1 MEMERSPAMR
11 SWARRY
17 GIDLSEFEPAEF
29 IRPGRYTMTV
39 REAVRQLG
47 ISEEQV
53 RRHLRSGVIRGIPL
67 GGRNGWRVSRVSAR
81 AYAAEREEQGAARR
95 RGDG

>member
-1 MEMERSPAMR
+1 MRTEDASPVLR

-17 GIDLSEFEPAEF
+17 GFDLADFVPLD
-29 IRPGRYTMTV
+29 IKVGRYTMTV
-39 REAVRQLG
+39 REAVRQFG